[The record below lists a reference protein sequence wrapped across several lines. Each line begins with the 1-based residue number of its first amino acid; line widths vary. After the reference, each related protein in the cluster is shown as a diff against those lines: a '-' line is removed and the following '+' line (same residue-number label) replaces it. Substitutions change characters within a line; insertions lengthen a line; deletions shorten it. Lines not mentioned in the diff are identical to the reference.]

1 MMAGKSLYQ
10 ILTSALV
17 ALSLLVVA
25 SAAQAKGDP
34 RGTMEAREARVKKV
48 LSDPALPEP
57 KKKEIVAEE
66 VSNAFD
72 FVELARRSLA
82 SHWDKLTTAQRNEF
96 TGTLKQLVE
105 ISLLD
110 KIKPNKQYSVEVEEA
125 KVEGGEAE
133 LPTLLATPSTIP
145 GDEVEVEFRLY
156 ENPRSGWLIYD
167 LIIDEVSLL
176 NNYRLQFNKVI
187 REQSFDGLLS
197 QMKRRL
203 ASTQH

>member
-125 KVEGGEAE
+125 TVANGEAE
-133 LPTLLATPSTIP
+133 LPTLLATPNTIP

-156 ENPRSGWLIYD
+156 ENPRSGWMIYD